1 MATLPGTMSAG
12 AAPLGRAAFVSRSC
26 PVCGSSRETRVFAEA
41 NIAPDALDGFAF
53 ASRKLPENMHH
64 RIVACEEC
72 DVLYSSPVPTREFL
86 ETAYRDASFDASEES
101 RLASLTYGRFLPR
114 LARTLPDRRG
124 ALDIGT
130 GDGAFL
136 ERLLEQGFSDVVGVE
151 PSAAPVAVAAPA
163 VKGLIRQGPFRAAD
177 FETGRFALVTCFQT
191 MEHVD
196 DPLGLC
202 RETHRLLKSGGA
214 IFLVCHDHRALSARL
229 MGLRSPI
236 FDIEHLQLFSPK
248 SIRRTLER
256 AGFSDVKVQP
266 VVNRYPLHYWAKLA
280 PVPMS
285 IKAALLR
292 KLKTARLGQTLL
304 AAPVGN
310 IAAIGYKRS

>member
-1 MATLPGTMSAG
+1 
-12 AAPLGRAAFVSRSC
+12 
-26 PVCGSSRETRVFAEA
+26 
-41 NIAPDALDGFAF
+41 
-53 ASRKLPENMHH
+53 
-64 RIVACEEC
+64 
-72 DVLYSSPVPTREFL
+72 
-86 ETAYRDASFDASEES
+86 
-101 RLASLTYGRFLPR
+101 
-114 LARTLPDRRG
+114 
-124 ALDIGT
+124 
-130 GDGAFL
+130 
-136 ERLLEQGFSDVVGVE
+136 
-151 PSAAPVAVAAPA
+151 
-163 VKGLIRQGPFRAAD
+163 
-177 FETGRFALVTCFQT
+177 
-191 MEHVD
+191 
-196 DPLGLC
+196 
-202 RETHRLLKSGGA
+202 
-214 IFLVCHDHRALSARL
+214 